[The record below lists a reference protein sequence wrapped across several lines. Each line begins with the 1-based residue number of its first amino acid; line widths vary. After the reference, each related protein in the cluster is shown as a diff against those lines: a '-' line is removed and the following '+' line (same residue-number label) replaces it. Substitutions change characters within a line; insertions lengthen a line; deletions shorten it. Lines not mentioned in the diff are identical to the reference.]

1 VKSHT
6 ESADSW
12 RNHTNRFVFAS
23 SLVRAVPITSFART
37 SSDNAG
43 AGKNA
48 ISRKPIRPTLSA
60 MNMLKDPV
68 LLVLLGLLALTVS
81 AFFFGVLPYPFGI
94 LILLVFIVARV
105 LSRRSGER

>member
-1 VKSHT
+1 
-6 ESADSW
+6 
-12 RNHTNRFVFAS
+12 
-23 SLVRAVPITSFART
+23 
-37 SSDNAG
+37 
-43 AGKNA
+43 
-48 ISRKPIRPTLSA
+48 

-68 LLVLLGLLALTVS
+68 LLVLLGLLGLTVS